1 MKTPLLTLVFLLMF
15 NFSFV
20 TQATAGV
27 TWASGKIT
35 SLMASAT
42 NPAIRLTGN
51 ISPDRCSGGTYGW
64 LYFAGTAEEKNRIYA
79 TALAMSL
86 SGKTVT
92 VYTNGDDT
100 TCRINNIQITSG
112 LN

>member
-1 MKTPLLTLVFLLMF
+1 MKRYMKRFLLGYLLL
-15 NFSFV
+15 FSIVNSAF
-20 TQATAGV
+20 AGP
-27 TWASGKIT
+27 TWATGKVT

-51 ISPDRCSGGTYGW
+51 ISPDNCDGGHNGW
-64 LYFAGTAEEKNRIYA
+64 IYFSGTAEDKNRVYA

-86 SGKTVT
+86 SGKIVT
-92 VYTNGDDT
+92 VYTNGNGAQ
-100 TCRINNIQITSG
+100 CQISNIQITSG

>member
-1 MKTPLLTLVFLLMF
+1 MKFSLWVLIFLSVLNLF
-15 NFSFV
+15 FV
-20 TQATAGV
+20 TQVTAGT
-27 TWASGKIT
+27 TWATGKVT
-35 SLMASAT
+35 SLLASGT
-42 NPAIRLTGN
+42 NPAIRLAGN

-64 LYFAGTAEEKNRIYA
+64 LYFSGTAEEKNRVYA

-100 TCRINNIQITSG
+100 TCRIGNIQITSR
-112 LN
+112 LS

>member
-1 MKTPLLTLVFLLMF
+1 MKSSLWILLFVFALNLF
-15 NFSFV
+15 FAA
-20 TQATAGV
+20 QATAGV
-27 TWASGKIT
+27 TWASGQVT
-35 SLMASAT
+35 SLLASGT
-42 NPAIRLTGN
+42 NPAIRLAGN

-64 LYFAGTAEEKNRIYA
+64 LYFAGTAEEKNRVYA

-100 TCRINNIQITSG
+100 TCRISTIQITSG